1 MIRHVWSV
9 LCRSSSID
17 RDANSLSL
25 FDTLEEVTSLEPI
38 TEPRTAPIP
47 FQMVTLWA
55 RANPS
60 QPTRGRV
67 RVFALNPGE
76 VEPHDPVILQ
86 VDLTQHTRLRQRINF
101 GGLRVMQAGIKEFQ
115 VQVEDEDGNWATVS
129 SVPLEI
135 KTPDPTSASG
145 IEER

>member
-9 LCRSSSID
+9 LCRNSSID

-25 FDTLEEVTSLEPI
+25 FDVLEEMTSLEPI
-38 TEPRTAPIP
+38 TEPRTAPIQ

-55 RANPS
+55 RTNPTE
-60 QPTRGRV
+60 PTRART

-76 VEPHDPVILQ
+76 EEEPRDAVIIQ
-86 VDLTQHTRLRQRINF
+86 VDLTQHSRLRQRINF
-101 GGLRVMQAGIKEFQ
+101 GGLRILRAGVKEFRI
-115 VQVEDEDGNWATVS
+115 QVENDEGNWVTVA

-135 KTPDPTSASG
+135 KAPETPAPA
-145 IEER
+145 E